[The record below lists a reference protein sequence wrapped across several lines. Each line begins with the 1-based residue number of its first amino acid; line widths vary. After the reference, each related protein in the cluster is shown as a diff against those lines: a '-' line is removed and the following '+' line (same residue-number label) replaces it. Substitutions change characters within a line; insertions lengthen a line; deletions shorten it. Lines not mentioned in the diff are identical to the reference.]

1 MELGHSPALE
11 LRYISA
17 LELESSPALVL
28 GCKRYLEC
36 SPALELGRKRTLPP
50 ENNFKPKVWRKHKK
64 ALIKAGNLKGLL
76 GYPTCKLVECI
87 SVILKIED
95 KEDLLNQFSRPATE
109 DEEQFGR
116 IEERP

>member
-1 MELGHSPALE
+1 MLELGYILALE
-11 LRYISA
+11 LGSG
-17 LELESSPALVL
+17 PVLVL

-50 ENNFKPKVWRKHKK
+50 GNNFKPEVWHKNNK

-87 SVILKIED
+87 SAILKIED
-95 KEDLLNQFSRPATE
+95 EK
-109 DEEQFGR
+109 
-116 IEERP
+116 IC